1 MTKKSTKSKLISS
14 LLVLALCVTAF
25 AGSTYA
31 WFTDEVVSSGNKI
44 QAGRLDIE
52 LYQLA
57 TTIEELGSQT
67 VGADGYVNISKSEAP
82 IFNYDKWEPG
92 YTDVNILKVKNE
104 GNLALTWSA
113 DLIARGSVSEF
124 LDDSQPKI
132 SDVIDVYVTTDAD
145 KLTAKPA
152 DFATIKSDWTKI
164 GTLTDFILGTD
175 TVKSFSEATKGV
187 LLSENSEAPLGLAL
201 HMQEEADD
209 RYQNKSLTGTFDVLI
224 YAQQYTKEADSF
236 NNQYDADATVLPYA
250 GVSELPLVEEEI
262 LNVGSL
268 SETTDVFDAAYVF
281 MATENVGELT
291 NNPYADWIADFVV
304 SFDKD
309 VKEGQ
314 VMLAGKYDAFTMFG
328 ERWLGFVLEDPNN
341 KIPEILVTG
350 AGGEKLLEAGKE
362 IRLLKD
368 MPKAYNFNNNIV
380 VDYADVCTFQQFKC
394 AAKALAPEM
403 VGTTMTVELRLYETC
418 DACRAGVCNIN
429 AGKHVAYG
437 TRSENVE
444 TGNSVLVA
452 TYTHKFQ

>member
-113 DLIARGSVSEF
+113 DLIARGSISEF

-145 KLTAKPA
+145 ELTAKPA

-187 LLSENSEAPLGLAL
+187 LLSENAEAPLGLAL

-250 GVSELPLVEEEI
+250 GVSELPLEPVI
-262 LNVGSL
+262 VSNL
-268 SETTDVFDAAYVF
+268 STLADETLTFDAAYVF
-281 MATENVGELT
+281 MATDTAAEGEVS
-291 NNPYADWIADFVV
+291 PYADYHADFVV
-304 SFDKD
+304 SFDKAVNPGD
-309 VKEGQ
+309 
-314 VMLAGKYDAFTMFG
+314 VMLAGKYDAFTQLG
-328 ERWLGFVLEDPNN
+328 ENWLGFPLQRSLSASQEV
-341 KIPEILVTG
+341 
-350 AGGEKLLEAGKE
+350 
-362 IRLLKD
+362 RLLKD
-368 MPKAYNFNNNIV
+368 LPGDYNFNMNINV
-380 VDYADVCTFQQFKC
+380 SYWEVCAFQQFKC
-394 AAKALAPEM
+394 AAKALTDNM
-403 VGTTMTVELRLYETC
+403 DGVTMTVELRLYETE
-418 DACRAGVCNIN
+418 DQASSSNNSANNEQGEVIT
-429 AGKHVAYG
+429 VAK
-437 TRSENVE
+437 
-444 TGNSVLVA
+444 
-452 TYTHKFQ
+452 YTHTF